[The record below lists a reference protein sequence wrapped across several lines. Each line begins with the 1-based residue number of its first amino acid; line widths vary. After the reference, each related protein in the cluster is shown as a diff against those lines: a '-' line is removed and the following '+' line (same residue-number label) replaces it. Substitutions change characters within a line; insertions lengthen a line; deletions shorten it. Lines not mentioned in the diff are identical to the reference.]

1 MSVADNKAVAVD
13 FYSAAFDGKPDIASA
28 NHVGRIY
35 IQHSPQYADGSEA
48 FIGFIRTMRD
58 QFPNLLLEIKRV
70 IAEGDLVV
78 LHSHLTL
85 NPGEPGM
92 ALADF
97 FRIEEGKVVEHW
109 DVVQSVPHTSANSNT
124 MF

>member
-1 MSVADNKAVAVD
+1 MSAVNKAIAVD
-13 FYSAAFDGKPDIASA
+13 FYSTAFAGKPDTASA
-28 NHVGRIY
+28 DHLGRTY
-35 IQHSPQYADGSEA
+35 IQHSPEYEDGSEA
-48 FIGFIRTMRD
+48 FIGFISTMRD
-58 QFPNLLLEIKRV
+58 RFPNLLLEIKRV
-70 IAEGDLVV
+70 LAEGDLVV

-109 DVVQSVPHTSANSNT
+109 DVVQGVPDISANSNT